1 MNHRKAIGCATIL
14 LLLKLAPK
22 MGRNRLLLL
31 TPATCFPHDTLLFP
45 KDNTHTMLQFEL
57 LAKDKQTAA
66 RRGRVTTPHGVIETP
81 IFMPVGTHAA
91 LKAMTP
97 AQVEETGAQII
108 LSNTYHLHLKPG
120 EGLVEKAGGLH
131 TFMNWHKPIL
141 TDSGGFQVFSL
152 PKKKITEDG
161 VFFRHEYSGDEIFL
175 GPKEAMAIENAL
187 GADIIMA
194 FDECIP
200 YPATHDYAARSIK
213 KTLRWAEQCLQSH
226 GRADQ
231 ALFGIVQGSVYED
244 LRRECA
250 KALTAMDFPGYAIG
264 GVSVGEGLELLK
276 KVVDYTAP
284 FLPENKPRY
293 LMGVGLPE
301 DILESIERGMD
312 MFDCVIPTRYARS
325 ATLFTSRGK
334 IRLTNR
340 RYRRDF
346 YPVDRACDCY
356 CCRNFTRAYL
366 HHLYN
371 ANEILSAILAAIHNV
386 RFYLTMVEGARK
398 AIENGE
404 YLDYKREFLG
414 QYGFNEDGE

>member
-1 MNHRKAIGCATIL
+1 MFDFQL
-14 LLLKLAPK
+14 LAVD
-22 MGRNRLLLL
+22 
-31 TPATCFPHDTLLFP
+31 PATR
-45 KDNTHTMLQFEL
+45 
-57 LAKDKQTAA
+57 A
-66 RRGRVTTPHGVIETP
+66 RRGRLTTPHGVIETP

-91 LKAMTP
+91 MKAMTP
-97 AQVEETGAQII
+97 AQVAESGAQII
-108 LSNTYHLHLKPG
+108 LANTYHLHLKPG
-120 EGLVEKAGGLH
+120 EALVQKAGGLH
-131 TFMNWHKPIL
+131 RFMNWEKPIL

-152 PKKKITEDG
+152 PKKRITEDG
-161 VFFRHEYSGDEIFL
+161 VFFRHEVTGEEIFL
-175 GPKEAMAIENAL
+175 GPKEAIAIENAL

-200 YPATHDYAARSIK
+200 YPADHAYAAKSIK
-213 KTLRWAEQCLQSH
+213 KTLRWAEQCRNAH
-226 GRADQ
+226 RRADQ
-231 ALFGIVQGSVYED
+231 ALFGIVQGSVYPD

-250 KALTAMDFPGYAIG
+250 EQLTALDFPGYAIG

-276 KVVDYTAP
+276 QVVDFTEP
-284 FLPENKPRY
+284 FLPAHKPRY

-301 DILESIERGMD
+301 DILESIARGMD

-346 YPVDRACDCY
+346 FPVDAACDCY

-386 RFYLTMVEGARK
+386 RFYLNMVAGARQ
-398 AIENGE
+398 AIEQGCYADFKE
-404 YLDYKREFLG
+404 EFLG
-414 QYGFNEDGE
+414 NYGVSPGDD

>member
-1 MNHRKAIGCATIL
+1 MFHFQL
-14 LLLKLAPK
+14 LQTD
-22 MGRNRLLLL
+22 R
-31 TPATCFPHDTLLFP
+31 T
-45 KDNTHTMLQFEL
+45 
-57 LAKDKQTAA
+57 TAA
-66 RRGRVTTPHGVIETP
+66 RRGRLQTPHGIIETP

-97 AQVEETGAQII
+97 AQVQDAGAQII

-131 TFMNWHKPIL
+131 RFMNWSGPIL

-152 PKKKITEDG
+152 PKKRITETG
-161 VFFRHEYSGDEIFL
+161 VYFRHEISGQEIFL
-175 GPKEAMAIENAL
+175 GPKEAMEIQNAL

-200 YPATHDYAARSIK
+200 YPSDHAYAARSIR
-213 KTLRWAEQCLQSH
+213 KTLRWAQECLKHHQ
-226 GRADQ
+226 RNDQ
-231 ALFGIVQGSVYED
+231 ALFGIVQGSIYGD

-250 KALTAMDFPGYAIG
+250 TELTAMDFPGYAIG
-264 GVSVGEGLELLK
+264 GVSVGEGLDLLK
-276 KVVDYTAP
+276 RVVDQTAP
-284 FLPENKPRY
+284 YLPEHKPRY

-301 DILESIERGMD
+301 DILESVERGMD

-325 ATLFTSRGK
+325 ATLFTRRGK

-346 YPVDRACDCY
+346 FPVDPSCDCY

-386 RFYLTMVEGARK
+386 HFYLEMMAQART
-398 AIENGE
+398 AIEAGNYRGFKEEFLGE
-404 YLDYKREFLG
+404 YLSGKDEG
-414 QYGFNEDGE
+414 

>member
-1 MNHRKAIGCATIL
+1 MFA
-14 LLLKLAPK
+14 
-22 MGRNRLLLL
+22 
-31 TPATCFPHDTLLFP
+31 FTLLGTDP
-45 KDNTHTMLQFEL
+45 D
-57 LAKDKQTAA
+57 TAA
-66 RRGRVTTPHGVIETP
+66 RRGRVSTPHGDIETP

-91 LKAMTP
+91 MKAMTP
-97 AQVEETGAQII
+97 AQVAEAGAQII
-108 LSNTYHLHLKPG
+108 LANTYHLHLKPG

-131 TFMNWHKPIL
+131 RFMHWERPIL

-152 PKKKITEDG
+152 PKKKITEEG
-161 VFFRHEYSGDEIFL
+161 VYFRHEVTKEEIFL
-175 GPKEAMAIENAL
+175 GPSEAIAIENAL

-200 YPATHDYAARSIK
+200 YPASHDYAAQSIR
-213 KTLRWAEQCLQSH
+213 KTLRWAEICRKSH
-226 GRADQ
+226 RRPDQ

-250 KALTAMDFPGYAIG
+250 RALAEMDFPGYAIG

-276 KVVDYTAP
+276 QVVEFTAP

-301 DILESIERGMD
+301 DILESVERGVD

-334 IRLTNR
+334 IRLTHR

-346 YPVDRACDCY
+346 FPVDPSCDCY

-366 HHLYN
+366 HHLYS

-386 RFYLTMVEGARK
+386 RFYLDMMAGVRE
-398 AIENGE
+398 AIERGE
-404 YLDYKREFLG
+404 FRGFKEEFLAR
-414 QYGFNEDGE
+414 YGASGATEA

>member
-1 MNHRKAIGCATIL
+1 MTKPQL
-14 LLLKLAPK
+14 
-22 MGRNRLLLL
+22 
-31 TPATCFPHDTLLFP
+31 PAGSYTGIISS
-45 KDNTHTMLQFEL
+45 MLEFEL
-57 LAKDKQTAA
+57 ISKDSGTRA
-66 RRGRVTTPHGVIETP
+66 RRGRVTTPHGIIETP

-97 AQVEETGAQII
+97 AQVEECGAQII
-108 LSNTYHLHLKPG
+108 LANTYHLHLKPG

-131 TFMNWHKPIL
+131 SFMHWDKPIL

-152 PKKKITEDG
+152 PKKTIGEDG
-161 VFFRHEYSGDEIFL
+161 VRFRNEVTGKETFL
-175 GPKEAMAIENAL
+175 GPKEATTIQNRL
-187 GADIIMA
+187 GADIFMA

-200 YPATHDYAARSIK
+200 YPSTHDYAAKSIK
-213 KTLRWAEQCLQSH
+213 KTLRWAEACLKAHS
-226 GRADQ
+226 RNDQ

-250 KALTAMDFPGYAIG
+250 EQLSKMDFPGYAIG

-276 KVVDYTAP
+276 KVVEYTEP

-301 DILESIERGMD
+301 DILESIDRGMD

-325 ATLFTSRGK
+325 ATLFTKRGK

-346 YPVDRACDCY
+346 YPVDPSCDCY
-356 CCRNFTRAYL
+356 CCQNFSRAYL
-366 HHLYN
+366 HHLFN
-371 ANEILSAILAAIHNV
+371 SNEVLSATLSAIHNV
-386 RFYLTMVEGARK
+386 RFYLNMVAEARQ
-398 AIENGE
+398 AIEENN
-404 YLDYKREFLG
+404 YSEFKNAFLEE
-414 QYGFNEDGE
+414 YGFFDQNS

>member
-1 MNHRKAIGCATIL
+1 M
-14 LLLKLAPK
+14 
-22 MGRNRLLLL
+22 
-31 TPATCFPHDTLLFP
+31 FDFS
-45 KDNTHTMLQFEL
+45 L
-57 LAKDKQTAA
+57 LATDSHTAA
-66 RRGRVTTPHGVIETP
+66 RRGRLQTPHGSIETP

-91 LKAMTP
+91 MKAMTP
-97 AQVEETGAQII
+97 AQVEECGAQII

-120 EGLVEKAGGLH
+120 EALVQKAGGLH
-131 TFMNWHKPIL
+131 RFMNWNKPIL

-152 PKKKITEDG
+152 PKKRITEDG
-161 VFFRHEYSGDEIFL
+161 VFFRHEVTGEEIFL
-175 GPKEAMAIENAL
+175 GPKEAIEIENAL

-200 YPATHDYAARSIK
+200 YPATHDYAAKSIK
-213 KTLRWAEQCLQSH
+213 KTLRWAEICKKSH
-226 GRADQ
+226 KRPDQ
-231 ALFGIVQGSVYED
+231 ALFGIVQGSIYED

-250 KALTAMDFPGYAIG
+250 QIMGEFDFPGYAIG

-284 FLPENKPRY
+284 FLPANKPRY

-301 DILESIERGMD
+301 DILEGVERGID

-325 ATLFTSRGK
+325 ATLFTTRGK
-334 IRLTNR
+334 LRLTGR

-346 YPVDRACDCY
+346 FPIDASCDCY

-386 RFYLTMVEGARK
+386 HFYLKMMEGART
-398 AIENGE
+398 AIENG
-404 YLDYKREFLG
+404 DFVAYKADFLG
-414 QYGFNEDGE
+414 RYLASGSDRDDD